1 MLYHDSYSF
10 WGTKW
15 LGYNIL
21 AIFPSLL
28 FKIDTNILFVCQLFC
43 FIEERLIWMIAFTSV
58 CFIFKAACYGQ
69 VKVKEWKTK
78 QRDNMSVS
86 EVTVKSN
93 AWLVKLPSGLLDSV
107 EKNMAGSWFSKCFY
121 LYCRRTRVSILY
133 KSAIRVTPCCAEWYL
148 LKIARNR
155 STSLNNFILLEVYT
169 HKLLK

>member
-10 WGTKW
+10 WGTTW
-15 LGYNIL
+15 LGYKIL
-21 AIFPSLL
+21 AIFSSLL
-28 FKIDTNILFVCQLFC
+28 FKIDTHYL
-43 FIEERLIWMIAFTSV
+43 SV
-58 CFIFKAACYGQ
+58 NYSVSLRRGWFELLLRQSVSCSMMAYVVMGRWK
-69 VKVKEWKTK
+69 WKTK

-86 EVTVKSN
+86 GVTVKSH

-148 LKIARNR
+148 LNIARNI

-169 HKLLK
+169 HKLLL